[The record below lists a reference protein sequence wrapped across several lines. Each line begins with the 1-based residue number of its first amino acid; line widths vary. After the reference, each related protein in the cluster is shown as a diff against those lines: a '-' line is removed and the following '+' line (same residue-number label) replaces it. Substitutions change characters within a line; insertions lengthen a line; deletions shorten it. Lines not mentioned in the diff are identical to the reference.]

1 MVSFMLRQY
10 FSRHWHGPGG
20 IAALIPI
27 AVPMI
32 LSNIF
37 DTVMMFVDRLYLAY
51 VGKEQM
57 AACMGAGITSWS
69 CMVFFVSVIS
79 YASAMVAR
87 SYGAGRHAECS
98 PAVWQGIRLGVFS
111 YPLVIAAGFLAV
123 CAFALAGHDPLQVKL
138 ETIYFWYMLI
148 GGGLLALIRA
158 PLAAFFS
165 GIGKTKVIM
174 QASFAAMLVNLLFN
188 YLLIFGKF
196 GFPRLE
202 IVGAALGTLLASL
215 VMDGILLV
223 VFLRHCKQ
231 PEYRNPTAW
240 KYNAVLTRI
249 LLRYGLPTG
258 LDAFLATI
266 AFNLAIVLFHGYGA
280 DAAAAV
286 TIVMNWD
293 LIAFFPLMGVQVAVT
308 TLVSQN
314 LGAGNLK
321 AAERSAYSG
330 CKLNVFYSLFIM
342 ALFLLLPRL
351 LVSIFT
357 PESEGLDYSLVSQ
370 LAVQLLRWAAFYLIF
385 EGVYLAF
392 SGALRGGGD
401 TLWAML
407 IGLFF
412 HWFLAANVMVT
423 SRLLGLTLLGSW
435 RAWVLSFALGG
446 TMIFWRFKKGHWKK
460 IDFSTHEKS
469 SQELPAC

>member
-1 MVSFMLRQY
+1 MLRQY
-10 FSRHWHGPGG
+10 FSRHWHGAGG

-87 SYGAGRHAECS
+87 SYGAGRHSDC
-98 PAVWQGIRLGVFS
+98 PPVVWQGVRLGLLS
-111 YPLVIAAGFLAV
+111 YPLVIAIGFLAV
-123 CAFALAGHDPLQVKL
+123 RTFAVAGHDPLQIKL
-138 ETIYFWYMLI
+138 ETTYFWYMLI
-148 GGGLLALIRA
+148 GGGILALIRA

-174 QASFAAMLVNLLFN
+174 QASFVAMFVNLLFN
-188 YLLIFGKF
+188 YLLIFGKC

-202 IVGAALGTLLASL
+202 IVGAALGTLLSSL
-215 VMDGILLV
+215 AMDIILLV
-223 VFLRHCKQ
+223 VFLRHCKR
-231 PEYRNPTAW
+231 PEFKNPTAW
-240 KYNAVLTRI
+240 KYNGILTRT

-258 LDAFLATI
+258 LDAFLGTS
-266 AFNLAIVLFHGYGA
+266 AFNLAIVLFHSYGA

-286 TIVMNWD
+286 TIAMNWD

-314 LGAGNLK
+314 LGAGDIK

-330 CKLNVFYSLFIM
+330 CKLNVLYSLLIM
-342 ALFLLLPRL
+342 SLFLFLPRL
-351 LVSIFT
+351 LVSVFT
-357 PESEGLDYSLVSQ
+357 PESDGLDYSVVSQ
-370 LAVQLLRWAAFYLIF
+370 LAVRLLRWAAFYLIF

-412 HWFLAANVMVT
+412 HWFLAINVMIT
-423 SRLLGLTLLGSW
+423 SRLLKFTLLGSW
-435 RAWVLSFALGG
+435 RAWVLSFVLGG
-446 TMIFWRFKKGHWKK
+446 TLIYWRFKTGHWKK
-460 IDFSTHEKS
+460 ISFNAAEKAK
-469 SQELPAC
+469 QELPAC